1 MMFMIALSGLRKLT
15 MVTVWS
21 EGLTQRRS
29 EGEATQHV
37 SAACEAAS
45 KVAGV
50 LVTDG
55 VAVAAL
61 HTCRST
67 SDALRYR

>member
-1 MMFMIALSGLRKLT
+1 MFMIALSGLRKLT
-15 MVTVWS
+15 TVAVWS
-21 EGLTQRRS
+21 EGLRRS
-29 EGEATQHV
+29 ESEATQHV
-37 SAACEAAS
+37 SAACQAAS

-55 VAVAAL
+55 DAVAAL

-67 SDALRYR
+67 SDGLRYR